1 MVSRT
6 PFLPTRPKN
15 TIRQIGLSVDP
26 FTSPLV
32 ARNALGSYVAKGDS
46 SSLDDFRA
54 LAAAA
59 LQKKSLLGLLFT
71 SSDLSEA
78 SLKAPYSYS
87 KSPTPTTQ
95 ICNTRIDK

>member
-1 MVSRT
+1 VLSHT
-6 PFLPTRPKN
+6 FFLPTRPKN
-15 TIRQIGLSVDP
+15 TIRQIALSVDP
-26 FTSPLV
+26 FISPLV

-71 SSDLSEA
+71 LLGLSEA
-78 SLKAPYSYS
+78 SLEAPYSYS
-87 KSPTPTTQ
+87 
-95 ICNTRIDK
+95 NTHKPDL